1 MKVLIIAPGDSLHAK
16 RWIERLHSH
25 GVSCIFLDMTSEES
39 CHPLPNI
46 NVYRTLHGKN
56 HKVIMNLFSHF
67 PLIGKLIEWLWEMVI
82 TIKLLR
88 RVILEESPDLINLH
102 WLFHPAANGVAI
114 NSKIPIV
121 STPWGSDLLVPEYQ
135 GRGIKSLFRLFHK
148 FAVKNVIKNS
158 EFFCCDAPHMKE
170 SLMEMGASE
179 AQIEIIYF
187 GTDVKL
193 FSPNL
198 QDFNIRR
205 HLGFPDNSLLVL
217 SNRQLA
223 EVYDIPTLFYAFAEA
238 VKLDAR
244 LRLVIAGGGSLRE
257 FLGNL
262 AIELKVENYV
272 HFTGRLSD
280 ADFAIATA
288 SADIYVSTS
297 PTDGGI
303 AASVAEAMACE
314 VPVIITRFGDN
325 EKWVKEETAGLLF
338 ASGDFQELSKCITIL
353 AGNPE
358 FRRELG
364 KRGREVILIENNSEI
379 EFLKIIALYEKAT
392 TSNSGFPLKDLE

>member
-1 MKVLIIAPGDSLHAK
+1 
-16 RWIERLHSH
+16 
-25 GVSCIFLDMTSEES
+25 
-39 CHPLPNI
+39 
-46 NVYRTLHGKN
+46 
-56 HKVIMNLFSHF
+56 
-67 PLIGKLIEWLWEMVI
+67 
-82 TIKLLR
+82 
-88 RVILEESPDLINLH
+88 
-102 WLFHPAANGVAI
+102 
-114 NSKIPIV
+114 
-121 STPWGSDLLVPEYQ
+121 
-135 GRGIKSLFRLFHK
+135 
-148 FAVKNVIKNS
+148 
-158 EFFCCDAPHMKE
+158 MKE

-198 QDFNIRR
+198 QDLNIRR

-338 ASGDFQELSKCITIL
+338 ASGNFQELSKCITRL